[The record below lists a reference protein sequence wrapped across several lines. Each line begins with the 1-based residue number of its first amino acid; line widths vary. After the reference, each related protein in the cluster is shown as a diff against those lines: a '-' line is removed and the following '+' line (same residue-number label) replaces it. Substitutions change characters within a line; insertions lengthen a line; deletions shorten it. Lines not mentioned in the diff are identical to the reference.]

1 MLDRSWKQL
10 MICLTANPGNDRA
23 AVTAARDIP
32 LSSPADSG
40 TRSTMLC
47 GKRTGSIGHS
57 LNCFQSSAYSDR
69 YSTSQEMQQ
78 MPMNK
83 RLR

>member
-32 LSSPADSG
+32 LSSPAPKVHQTCHPLTEIGTSLEKARQTTEGGNVRDSMEKG
-40 TRSTMLC
+40 LICSFLSWC
-47 GKRTGSIGHS
+47 LG
-57 LNCFQSSAYSDR
+57 
-69 YSTSQEMQQ
+69 
-78 MPMNK
+78 
-83 RLR
+83 